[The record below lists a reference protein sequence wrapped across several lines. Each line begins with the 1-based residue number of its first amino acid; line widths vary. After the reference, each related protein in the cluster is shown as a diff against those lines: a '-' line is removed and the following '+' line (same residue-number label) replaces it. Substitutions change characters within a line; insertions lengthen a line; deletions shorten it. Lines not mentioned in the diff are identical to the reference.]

1 MNFQPLGDRVL
12 VKVQE
17 VETKT
22 ASGIIIPDN
31 ASQEKP
37 TTAQVVAIGS
47 EVKDVVVGD
56 TVIYTKFA
64 RSATVTIDAIEYLVM
79 ETSEILGKFEETK

>member
-22 ASGIIIPDN
+22 ASGIYIPDN

-37 TTAQVVAIGS
+37 TTAEVVAVGS
-47 EVKDVVVGD
+47 EVKDVAVGD
-56 TVIYTKFA
+56 TIMYAKYA
-64 RSATVTIDAIEYLVM
+64 QSATVTIDTIEYLVM
-79 ETSEILGKFEETK
+79 ETKEILGKFEGDK